1 MVWMHRANRAVRR
14 WAGTAVTAVRR
25 AWEGP
30 GRERDLAVQA
40 GKGALA
46 AWVAWAV
53 VGWWLAAPMAF
64 VAPWVA
70 VVLVESTVYR
80 SVAHGLQQL
89 VAIAVGTTLATAVA
103 LWWDS
108 TMVAMALVLPTVLL
122 LGQWQRLGNQ
132 GVYAATGA
140 LFVLTG
146 GEVTVGG
153 AAARVLEAVFGAAV
167 GVTVNVLIRPPVYL
181 RDARAALEDTAR
193 EAHELLGAVA
203 DGLATGEW
211 DAHAAGDWHVR
222 ALRLGRLVDQ
232 ARSAIGWGRESMR
245 VNPLGRRRRAL
256 SPPGEKYADAVEVL
270 DYVAVHIAGVTRTVW
285 ETADSEEAGR
295 PPRSSP
301 VPTRISCVIQ
311 PAPSGCTVR
320 PGSARAALTNPP
332 RSNCARRSRS
342 STAPWTRSADGCR
355 EPCPTTRPHW
365 RPTERC
371 WPRRIVWPTNSC
383 RTDTAEWRGWGG
395 KARRPGVRAGSQ
407 GTRRFQRPRP
417 RRGPPPDRG
426 PEPQSG
432 TAVRT
437 RVHVK
442 P

>member
-1 MVWMHRANRAVRR
+1 MEWIRRANRAARR

-53 VGWWLAAPMAF
+53 MGWWLQAPMAF

-89 VAIAVGTTLATAVA
+89 AAIGVGTALAAAVA
-103 LWWDS
+103 LLLDS
-108 TMVAMALVLPTVLL
+108 TMVAMALVLPAVLL
-122 LGQWQRLGNQ
+122 LGQWQRLGSQ

-146 GEVTVGG
+146 GEVTVAGS
-153 AAARVLEAVFGAAV
+153 AARVLEAVFGALV
-167 GVTVNVLIRPPVYL
+167 GVAVNVLILPPVYL

-193 EAHELLGAVA
+193 EAYELLGAVA

-232 ARSAIGWGRESMR
+232 ARSALGWSRESMR
-245 VNPLGRRRRAL
+245 VNPLGRRKRAP
-256 SPPGEKYADAVEVL
+256 SPPGGEYTDAVDVL
-270 DYVAVHIAGVTRTVW
+270 DYVAVHTAGVTRTVW
-285 ETADSEEAGR
+285 ETADIEEADR
-295 PPRSSP
+295 
-301 VPTRISCVIQ
+301 
-311 PAPSGCTVR
+311 PAPELTRAYADFLCHTACAIRLYGRTR
-320 PGSARAALTNPP
+320 FGPGGRDDSAAEELREAVGELHRTLDEFRRRLPAAVPDDPAALATYGTLLAQAH
-332 RSNCARRSRS
+332 RL
-342 STAPWTRSADGCR
+342 ADQL
-355 EPCPTTRPHW
+355 
-365 RPTERC
+365 
-371 WPRRIVWPTNSC
+371 VQ
-383 RTDTAEWRGWGG
+383 D
-395 KARRPGVRAGSQ
+395 
-407 GTRRFQRPRP
+407 
-417 RRGPPPDRG
+417 
-426 PEPQSG
+426 
-432 TAVRT
+432 
-437 RVHVK
+437 
-442 P
+442 

>member
-1 MVWMHRANRAVRR
+1 MEWMHRANRATRR

-53 VGWWLAAPMAF
+53 MGWWLEAPMAF

-89 VAIAVGTTLATAVA
+89 AAIAVGTALATAVA
-103 LWWDS
+103 LLLDS
-108 TMVAMALVLPTVLL
+108 TMAAMALVLPAVLL
-122 LGQWQRLGNQ
+122 LGQWQRLGSQ

-146 GEVTVGG
+146 GEVTVAG

-245 VNPLGRRRRAL
+245 VNPLGRRKRAL
-256 SPPGEKYADAVEVL
+256 SLPGEKYADAVEVL

-285 ETADSEEAGR
+285 ETADSEEADR
-295 PPRSSP
+295 
-301 VPTRISCVIQ
+301 
-311 PAPSGCTVR
+311 PAPELTR
-320 PGSARAALTNPP
+320 AYAEFLRHTARAIRLY
-332 RSNCARRSRS
+332 
-342 STAPWTRSADGCR
+342 G
-355 EPCPTTRPHW
+355 
-365 RPTERC
+365 
-371 WPRRIVWPTNSC
+371 
-383 RTDTAEWRGWGG
+383 
-395 KARRPGVRAGSQ
+395 
-407 GTRRFQRPRP
+407 
-417 RRGPPPDRG
+417 
-426 PEPQSG
+426 
-432 TAVRT
+432 RT
-437 RVHVK
+437 RFGPSGSDDSAAEQLSEAVEELHRTLDDFRRRLPGAV
-442 P
+442 PDDPAALATYGTLLAQAHRLADQLVQD